1 MDLKPVGK
9 DFGHCLRN
17 AQVFALTMQIFSSRM
32 RPFAT
37 TSVKIGNWLRGSNGL
52 NSVVSFVK
60 GKGKLNLGE
69 RPIQQLG

>member
-17 AQVFALTMQIFSSRM
+17 VQVFAPTMQIFSSCM
-32 RPFAT
+32 RLLAT

-52 NSVVSFVK
+52 NSVLSFVE

-69 RPIQQLG
+69 

>member
-1 MDLKPVGK
+1 MYLKPVEK

-17 AQVFALTMQIFSSRM
+17 AQVFALTMQIFLSCVCL
-32 RPFAT
+32 FAT

-52 NSVVSFVK
+52 NSVLSFVK

-69 RPIQQLG
+69 